1 MCSPAMLTMMIAG
14 LVATIEL
21 PRAVMCGPTVPAA
34 PKMLVYTPISLVG
47 SQMIIKRT
55 TAPKEKI
62 AF

>member
-21 PRAVMCGPTVPAA
+21 PRAVMCGPMVPAV

-47 SQMIIKRT
+47 SQMIGKA
-55 TAPKEKI
+55 TATMRKI

>member
-1 MCSPAMLTMMIAG
+1 MCSPAMLAMMIAG

-21 PRAVMCGPTVPAA
+21 PRAIMCGPMVPAV
-34 PKMLVYTPISLVG
+34 PKMLVYTPITVVG

-55 TAPKEKI
+55 TTMEKI